1 MNNSIVFHTFG
12 VLGFWGFGVL
22 GFMCDYMASTP
33 PISVHEDRYW
43 WPVFMSVFPRPVL
56 QKWTTLRSAHGS
68 LASQWSPTTMVH
80 ARRTQRLSLED
91 FPPSRV
97 AVNVNISETEHCKTR
112 TPILHKTPESL
123 SYRLHNTR

>member
-1 MNNSIVFHTFG
+1 MFIAIYPLQFTT
-12 VLGFWGFGVL
+12 LE
-22 GFMCDYMASTP
+22 FMCDYMASTP

-80 ARRTQRLSLED
+80 ARRTQCLSLED
-91 FPPSRV
+91 FPPYRV
-97 AVNVNISETEHCKTR
+97 AVCVNISENEHMNAR
-112 TPILHKTPESL
+112 AADLHK
-123 SYRLHNTR
+123 N